1 MKFYIIII
9 KVGIITLRIIIIT
22 HGLSCVQYTSSMVI
36 VKTNHSFTDVRV
48 WFYAENYNVTEGDAV
63 NVTLVTNT
71 SDYEFDFTV
80 TLLFSDASATGE
92 SCSLT

>member
-1 MKFYIIII
+1 MVWHVCNI
-9 KVGIITLRIIIIT
+9 LRT
-22 HGLSCVQYTSSMVI
+22 TMVI

-92 SCSLT
+92 SCSLTYVTIYLHQ

>member
-1 MKFYIIII
+1 MVWHVCNI
-9 KVGIITLRIIIIT
+9 LR
-22 HGLSCVQYTSSMVI
+22 SSMVI

-48 WFYAENYNVTEGDAV
+48 QFYAENYNVAEGDAV

-92 SCSLT
+92 PCSLT